1 MPSKFRRGVR
11 AYAPNGTIY
20 TVDDIEDGILYCSLP
35 SGAEAE
41 FNEDSLLTESEWGAR
56 TGKRREV
63 AYDRLKL
70 AKPYTEIR
78 GKLDPAAC
86 QQLLTRCEKLSPGIL
101 DFTAYT
107 TAVSILTDQGD
118 RDLVAGLTIAK
129 CRNVY
134 DAVKVEIRAGLLADL
149 LGVAPDVLVGAGRL
163 GDNLMRAMLD
173 KGLATRDIEYDD
185 FRNRRRN

>member
-1 MPSKFRRGVR
+1 MPSKFRRGAK
-11 AYAPNGTIY
+11 AYAANGTVY

-41 FNEDSLLTESEWGAR
+41 FREDSLLTEAEWGAR

-70 AKPYTEIR
+70 AKPYTEIK
-78 GKLDPAAC
+78 GKLDPTAC

-107 TAVSILTDQGD
+107 TAVRILTDQGD
-118 RDLVAGLTIAK
+118 KDLVPGLTILK
-129 CRNVY
+129 CRAVF
-134 DAVKVEIRAGLLADL
+134 DAVRVEVRACRLADL
-149 LGVAPDVLVGAGRL
+149 LGLAPDVLVGAGRL
-163 GDNLMRAMLD
+163 GDNLMKAMVD
-173 KGLATRDIEYDD
+173 KGLAAREVEYDD